1 LRALQRGFFPARPPG
16 APAPEPLPPLTWAE
30 ISAIALLLVVSLAI
44 GLYPVPWVELIDDG
58 LRSPLFETILKL
70 P

>member
-1 LRALQRGFFPARPPG
+1 
-16 APAPEPLPPLTWAE
+16 
-30 ISAIALLLVVSLAI
+30 LLVVSLAI